1 MSQNIIKFLN
11 KKENNFNDIYEMNK
25 LTSQN
30 NEINYE
36 YSTDENNNIL
46 SNNNQEND
54 NIIEENQLTTENQL
68 NIDTDLKNEEDNEN
82 ENQTNNE
89 QKSEKDEESQETD
102 EELPLITLNFISVC
116 QCCKNKFDKKNHLP
130 YLLKCG
136 HFFCLNCIKQY
147 FTDKTGIVCP
157 SDGLVAQSVKELK
170 LLKYLIFNQNSKKIK
185 KMPKNKRKNQKINN
199 NNETSEYHQ
208 YMKRNLKN
216 YNLDNNNNNIK
227 NSMNNCH
234 IHKNQK
240 LTHIICDTNEI
251 ICVHCAFEML
261 KLNPSLQIKEL
272 KEKYNDLSDFI
283 DNIMNSS
290 QKNIDLIQ
298 NTIELIKKNKEN
310 ELKKVKLYYNNLI
323 KYLENEKK
331 SKMQKIE
338 SISKD
343 NLNNLEQ
350 KLLIFNEIIEQSEEF
365 QNNLD
370 KQDGH
375 INQNYSSVI
384 NNYNNILK
392 LNQSNNADH
401 SNNKLKYIK
410 FINRHIQQVKD
421 YINKIANVNV
431 VNRIIK
437 YHKKINSKENNENIN
452 QYNDYLSKTNEA
464 SSMRYIK
471 RIVKKHSNNKKNISS
486 DNLYDKRSQND
497 SSEYYSNFN
506 NSVKG
511 KTSLYLNKNN
521 QYDNNT
527 FELNKKKNIS
537 RVIKTPAADSQ
548 FQKKFINKKLNYDN
562 RSLLENYFELK
573 NKDNLNNNNYN
584 EENDNYFL
592 NNTGSIK
599 SHNTNKSAVN
609 NLNILNN
616 FYNLDYSRKTPS
628 NNSIK
633 TKKYVNAE
641 QIKLYKESLNKL
653 IPKQLKQVNFD

>member
-1 MSQNIIKFLN
+1 MSNNIKKFLN
-11 KKENNFNDIYEMNK
+11 KKEKSFNDLYEKNK
-25 LTSQN
+25 LTSPN

-36 YSTDENNNIL
+36 YTTDENKNIIDNDNPENNNIT
-46 SNNNQEND
+46 
-54 NIIEENQLTTENQL
+54 EENQLTIENQL
-68 NIDTDLKNEEDNEN
+68 NNDSDIKNEENNEN

-89 QKSEKDEESQETD
+89 NKSEKEEESQETD

-116 QCCKNKFDKKNHLP
+116 QCCKNKFDQKSHLP

-136 HFFCLNCIKQY
+136 HFFCLNCINQY

-157 SDGLVAQSVKELK
+157 SDGLMAKSIKELK
-170 LLKYLIFNQNSKKIK
+170 LLKYLIFNQSSKKIK
-185 KMPKNKRKNQKINN
+185 KIPKNKRQTPKNN
-199 NNETSEYHQ
+199 NIETSDYYT

-216 YNLDNNNNNIK
+216 YSLDNKYNIK
-227 NSMNNCH
+227 NRVNNCH

-272 KEKYNDLSDFI
+272 KEKYNDLSDFV

-310 ELKKVKLYYNNLI
+310 EIKKVKFYYNNLI
-323 KYLENEKK
+323 KFLESEKK
-331 SKMQKIE
+331 SKIQKIE
-338 SISKD
+338 NISKD
-343 NLNNLEQ
+343 NINNLEQ

-370 KQDGH
+370 KEDGS

-401 SNNKLKYIK
+401 STNKLKYIK

-421 YINKIANVNV
+421 YINKMANINI

-437 YHKKINSKENNENIN
+437 YNKNINPKENKENIN
-452 QYNDYLSKTNEA
+452 QYNDYSSKTNEV

-471 RIVKKHSNNKKNISS
+471 RIVKKQSNNKKNISS
-486 DNLYDKRSQND
+486 DNLFDKKSQND

-521 QYDNNT
+521 QYDNHT
-527 FELNKKKNIS
+527 YELNKKKNMP
-537 RVIKTPAADSQ
+537 RTIKTPLANSQ

-562 RSLLENYFELK
+562 KSLLENYFELK
-573 NKDNLNNNNYN
+573 NKDNLDKNNIYN

-599 SHNTNKSAVN
+599 SHNNNKSAVN

-616 FYNLDYSRKTPS
+616 FYNLDYSRKNQS

-633 TKKYVNAE
+633 NKKYVNAE
-641 QIKLYKESLNKL
+641 QIKIYKESLNKL

>member
-1 MSQNIIKFLN
+1 MSDKIKKYLI
-11 KKENNFNDIYEMNK
+11 KKENNLNELYEMNK

-36 YSTDENNNIL
+36 YSTDENNKIL
-46 SNNNQEND
+46 NNDNPENNN
-54 NIIEENQLTTENQL
+54 ITEENQLTTENQL
-68 NIDTDLKNEEDNEN
+68 NNETDLKNNDDNEN
-82 ENQTNNE
+82 ENQENNG
-89 QKSEKDEESQETD
+89 QKSEKEEESQETE

-136 HFFCLNCIKQY
+136 HFFCLNCLNQY

-157 SDGLVAQSVKELK
+157 SDGLMANSIKELK
-170 LLKYLIFNQNSKKIK
+170 LLKYLINNPKSKKIK
-185 KMPKNKRKNQKINN
+185 KIPKNKRQNQKINN
-199 NNETSEYHQ
+199 NETSDYYH
-208 YMKRNLKN
+208 YMKRNLQN
-216 YNLDNNNNNIK
+216 YNLSKNNNNIK
-227 NSMNNCH
+227 NRMNNCQ

-283 DNIMNSS
+283 DNIMVSS
-290 QKNIDLIQ
+290 QKNIDLTQ

-310 ELKKVKLYYNNLI
+310 EIKKVKLYYNNLI
-323 KYLENEKK
+323 KYLETEKK

-338 SISKD
+338 NISKD
-343 NLNNLEQ
+343 NINNLEQ
-350 KLLIFNEIIEQSEEF
+350 KLLIFNEIIEQGEEF

-370 KQDGH
+370 KEDGN
-375 INQNYSSVI
+375 INQNYLSVI

-401 SNNKLKYIK
+401 SCNKLKYIK

-421 YINKIANVNV
+421 YINKIADVNI

-437 YHKKINSKENNENIN
+437 YNKKISPKENYENIN
-452 QYNDYLSKTNEA
+452 QYNDYSNKTKDP
-464 SSMRYIK
+464 SLMRYIK
-471 RIVKKHSNNKKNISS
+471 RIVKKHSNNNKNISS
-486 DNLYDKRSQND
+486 DNLLDKRSQND

-511 KTSLYLNKNN
+511 KTSLYINQNNK
-521 QYDNNT
+521 YDNNT
-527 FELNKKKNIS
+527 YEFNKKQNMS
-537 RVIKTPAADSQ
+537 RTNKTPLANSQ
-548 FQKKFINKKLNYDN
+548 YQKKFISKEMKYDN
-562 RSLLENYFELK
+562 KSLLENYFELK
-573 NKDNLNNNNYN
+573 NKDNLGYNNIYN
-584 EENDNYFL
+584 EENDNYYF
-592 NNTGSIK
+592 NNSGSIK
-599 SHNTNKSAVN
+599 SQNNNKSAVN

-616 FYNLDYSRKTPS
+616 FYSLDYSRKSPS
-628 NNSIK
+628 NKSTK

-641 QIKLYKESLNKL
+641 QVKLYEESLNKL